1 MASYEEVC
9 ALKMPLSPSKPTLVV
24 YNKEKVTAGVSCLC
38 EQHPVQ
44 LGQLHTQ
51 VKQHTPALVGT
62 TLASPVTYTLAP
74 LNPRPPVPTRQP
86 PAVTVL
92 CSVSVASMVFAFPEH
107 AGFL

>member
-44 LGQLHTQ
+44 LGQFIS
-51 VKQHTPALVGT
+51 AIS
-62 TLASPVTYTLAP
+62 LA
-74 LNPRPPVPTRQP
+74 
-86 PAVTVL
+86 
-92 CSVSVASMVFAFPEH
+92 VFRII
-107 AGFL
+107 